1 MDHAVAAMHDGRSLP
16 SPWTPSAVPRLHQ
29 RPRHRGR
36 LKPEQVRR
44 YRVILVIFTVL
55 RLFLPE
61 LCNETQKLTDHAVR
75 PSIAELEEN
84 VTRYPAILFA
94 VPNFKIQVPDEL
106 VSGPITMKTSSA
118 VLSTK
123 LN

>member
-106 VSGPITMKTSSA
+106 VSGP
-118 VLSTK
+118 
-123 LN
+123 